1 MLMIILNI
9 IAILAAIALIILVL
23 LQMQGSGLSTA
34 FGGTGEFYRSKR
46 SVEKLLMWATVV
58 TTVIFATVS
67 LLLLL
72 PLK

>member
-1 MLMIILNI
+1 MIILNLIEI
-9 IAILAAIALIILVL
+9 IAAIALIVLVL
-23 LQMQGSGLSTA
+23 LQMQGSGLSGA

-46 SVEKLLMWATVV
+46 SIEKMLMYSTVV
-58 TTVIFATVS
+58 AAVIFAIVS